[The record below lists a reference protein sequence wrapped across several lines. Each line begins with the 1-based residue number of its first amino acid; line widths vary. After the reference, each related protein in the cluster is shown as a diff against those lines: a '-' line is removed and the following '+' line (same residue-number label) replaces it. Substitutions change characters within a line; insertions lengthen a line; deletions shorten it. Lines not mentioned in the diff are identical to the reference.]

1 MLFLKKF
8 FSRISEKTGLTQYEV
23 KAVISFALLLAIGMI
38 YSYYNN
44 RPEKIKRY
52 DYSVQ
57 DSLYNAIIG
66 STRAEIDSAMDS
78 SATSLSHKAEKTE
91 KLLPGQKIKINSAP
105 EEKLCMIPGIGIKTA
120 DEIIIARQRGV
131 VFKKSSDLLEVKGI
145 GKKKLVKL
153 MPFISFD

>member
-23 KAVISFALLLAIGMI
+23 KAVISFTLLLATGMI
-38 YSYYNN
+38 YSYYSN
-44 RPEKIKRY
+44 RPEKIRRY
-52 DYSVQ
+52 NYSMQ

-66 STRAEIDSAMDS
+66 TTRAEIDTAKD
-78 SATSLSHKAEKTE
+78 SATASLSRKSVKTE
-91 KLLPGQKIKINSAP
+91 KLLPGQKIKINSAA
-105 EEKLCMIPGIGIKTA
+105 EEKLCLIPGIGIKTA
-120 DEIIIARQRGV
+120 DEILIARQRGV

-145 GKKKLVKL
+145 GKKKLAKL